1 MIRTSTNRGL
11 NEVMWKEKM
20 HSDDR
25 ILKLQVIDGTKPKTS
40 QGITDPRLFTG
51 ENEIHA
57 IRNEWNYWVL
67 KYKQGNLPP
76 ALDQSFTTFDKL
88 LQHTTAYFLT
98 RNVSVTSV
106 EEYFGD

>member
-1 MIRTSTNRGL
+1 MLQVLTNRSL
-11 NEVMWKEKM
+11 NEVMWRDKM

-25 ILKLQVIDGTKPKTS
+25 ILKLKVMDGEKPKSS

-57 IRNEWNYWVL
+57 IRNEWNYWIL

-76 ALDQSFTTFDKL
+76 ALEMSFTTFDKL
-88 LQHTTAYFLT
+88 LEHTVAYFKS
-98 RNVSVTSV
+98 RNVEVTAV
-106 EEYFGD
+106 YDYYD